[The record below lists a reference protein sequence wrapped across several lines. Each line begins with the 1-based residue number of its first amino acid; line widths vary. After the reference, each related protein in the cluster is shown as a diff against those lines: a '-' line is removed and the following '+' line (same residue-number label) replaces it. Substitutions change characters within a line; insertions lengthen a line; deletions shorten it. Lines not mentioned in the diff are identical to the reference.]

1 MKHRRNHILHF
12 PPPQSEVLHFLLPRS
27 WACLAAAVLAQSLAA
42 AASAAEEEE
51 EAFAA
56 AEVWEQGLSPGSAA
70 DAAVGQLFV
79 HLAG

>member
-42 AASAAEEEE
+42 AEEEE